1 MPAKFFWFLPT
12 NGDSRSIVGASHAS
26 SHHTVPANYRPPTR
40 RYLAE
45 VARAA
50 DRLGYEGVLT
60 PTGTW
65 CEDAWLTASA
75 LLAET
80 ERLKFLVAF
89 RPGLVPPTLAAQQTA
104 TLQRFSEGR
113 VLLNIVTGGDDVEQQ
128 RFGDFLSHDERYART
143 GEFLHIELGVAPG
156 LPGLRG
162 QVLHGRRCPGVGT

>member
-26 SHHTVPANYRPPTR
+26 SHHTLPANYRAPSR

-80 ERLKFLVAF
+80 
-89 RPGLVPPTLAAQQTA
+89 
-104 TLQRFSEGR
+104 
-113 VLLNIVTGGDDVEQQ
+113 
-128 RFGDFLSHDERYART
+128 
-143 GEFLHIELGVAPG
+143 
-156 LPGLRG
+156 
-162 QVLHGRRCPGVGT
+162 

>member
-1 MPAKFFWFLPT
+1 MVSKVVGRACEVFFWFLPT

-26 SHHTVPANYRPPTR
+26 SHHIVPDGYRPPSR

-50 DRLGYEGVLT
+50 DRLGFEGVLT

-89 RPGLVPPTLAAQQTA
+89 RPG
-104 TLQRFSEGR
+104 
-113 VLLNIVTGGDDVEQQ
+113 
-128 RFGDFLSHDERYART
+128 
-143 GEFLHIELGVAPG
+143 
-156 LPGLRG
+156 
-162 QVLHGRRCPGVGT
+162 